1 MTMDRVLRL
10 YNSISKS
17 SEAFVP
23 ADGNEVKMYICGP
36 TVYDSPHIGHA
47 RTYVMFDVIRRVL
60 SDYLRYNVRFVMNI
74 TDIDDKIIVRAN
86 ELGVPTDTVTKRY
99 TEEFFEDMRA
109 LNVRPPSFV
118 TSVTSYVGKIVEF
131 IERLEKNGFA
141 YESGGSVYFDLCR
154 YQEAHGYPL
163 FKSKDGINAEGD
175 ENKDK
180 KGSCD
185 FVLWKKSKDNEPRY
199 ESKWGYGRPGWH
211 IECSVMSSDVLGE
224 ELDIHAGGIDLA
236 FPHHENEI
244 AQCQAYFMKEPW
256 VKCFLHTGHL
266 NIDGLK
272 MSKSLKNFTTIKDAL
287 GLITPRQ
294 LRVLFL
300 HHQWNKDMNY
310 EREHLKFAESIEKKI
325 FNFMSVA
332 ESMRKELW
340 TLGPLGDM
348 DREVLRELGE
358 VQKAVHAAILDNV
371 DTPTAMRRITEMIS
385 FTNSRMKGVSAST
398 VLVVK
403 DYVKEIMDVF
413 GVSEGEAVAAPG
425 EDSVAQLLCDFRGEV
440 RRLARKKELHSSFLE
455 KCDWI
460 REEVKNHGYVIEDSN
475 EGSVLRKK

>member
-1 MTMDRVLRL
+1 MTMDRTLKL
-10 YNSISKS
+10 YNSISKT
-17 SEAFVP
+17 SEVFIP
-23 ADGNEVKMYICGP
+23 RRDNEVKMYICGP

-60 SDYLRYNVRFVMNI
+60 SDYLRYNVNFVMNI

-86 ELGVPTDTVTKRY
+86 ETGVSMDEVTRKY
-99 TEEFFEDMRA
+99 TEEFFEDMKA

-118 TSVTSYVGKIVEF
+118 TFVTSYVDKIIKF
-131 IERLEKNGFA
+131 IEKLEVNGFA
-141 YESGGSVYFDLCR
+141 YESEGSVYFNLNK
-154 YQEAHGYPL
+154 YQDKHGYPL
-163 FKSKDGINAEGD
+163 FKNKDGINTEGD

-180 KGSCD
+180 RNPCD
-185 FVLWKKSKDNEPRY
+185 FVLWKKSKENEPRY

-211 IECSVMSSDVLGE
+211 IECSVMSSDILGE
-224 ELDIHAGGIDLA
+224 DLDIHAGGIDLA

-272 MSKSLKNFTTIKDAL
+272 MSKSLKNFTTIKEAL
-287 GLITPRQ
+287 EVISPRQ
-294 LRVLFL
+294 LRILFL

-332 ESMRKELW
+332 ESMRKN
-340 TLGPLGDM
+340 TLEFKTLEDA
-348 DREVLRELGE
+348 DREVLGELKN
-358 VQKAVHAAILDNV
+358 VQKVIHNSILDNI
-371 DTPTAMRRITEMIS
+371 DTPTVMKKIVEMIN
-385 FTNSRMKGVSAST
+385 FTNSRMKDISSST

-403 DYVKEIMDVF
+403 DYIKEIMEVF
-413 GVSEGEAVAAPG
+413 GLNEVEAQTSSK
-425 EDSVAQLLCDFRGEV
+425 EDSIAQLLGDFRENI
-440 RRLARKKELHSSFLE
+440 RRMARQKEPYSSFLK

-460 REEVKNHGYVIEDSN
+460 RESIKDHGYIIEDNN
-475 EGSVLRKK
+475 EGSILRKK